1 MDDIL
6 SLILIL
12 DEDQYDRL
20 GRQIDNWSSVYY
32 MVEEYKYQI
41 KNLDYYVV
49 ELAVESYYYEAKDVI
64 RFLANSIE
72 YYAMRVAGSKDIF
85 IRNYG
90 DLIDLKEDCYKTESA
105 VHLVKD
111 MMSNEERFDSIFD
124 CNSYFLPTDSL
135 LLMTD
140 PFNSVELDA
149 TTDELFS
156 EEEEFT
162 VCNAFTGEVHTVD
175 LTIGIDPRNF
185 SIVILDKT
193 V

>member
-1 MDDIL
+1 MEDIL

-105 VHLVKD
+105 VRITH
-111 MMSNEERFDSIFD
+111 I
-124 CNSYFLPTDSL
+124 PTNTVAFCL
-135 LLMTD
+135 ALQHGTD
-140 PFNSVELDA
+140 F
-149 TTDELFS
+149 LFS
-156 EEEEFT
+156 LGKKFSL
-162 VCNAFTGEVHTVD
+162 AS
-175 LTIGIDPRNF
+175 DPVQNRF
-185 SIVILDKT
+185 
-193 V
+193 